1 MNNENDDYIEYI
13 WALAKGPSEEFV
25 MRQLALSMAIEANIG
40 TSAKHIVDIAET
52 FYEFLSAEKEKP

>member
-1 MNNENDDYIEYI
+1 MNNENDSNMEYSSQM
-13 WALAKGPSEEFV
+13 AQGPIEEFV